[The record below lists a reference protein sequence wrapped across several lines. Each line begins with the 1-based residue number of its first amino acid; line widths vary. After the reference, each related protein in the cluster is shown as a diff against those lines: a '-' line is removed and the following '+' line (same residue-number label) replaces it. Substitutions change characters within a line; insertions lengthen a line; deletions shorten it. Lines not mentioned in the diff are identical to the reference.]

1 MQRSHSDER
10 SLKRKSIARLVQSL
24 LAISALYGSQACA
37 EQFDF
42 NPDFLKLSD
51 GKNADHIDLS
61 YFSRSGMQA
70 PGDYY
75 VRILL
80 NGEVVESKKL
90 TFKSRPD
97 VSKMVPCLTKAD
109 LIKWGISTK
118 AIGDKEDICNMTLGE
133 LIPGATDAISF
144 GQMTYSL
151 SVPQKYLQQGGW
163 LRTPGETWD
172 RGTSALMLNYDYSGS
187 QTTYNAQTTQN
198 NYVGLD
204 GSLNILGWR
213 LRSQGNWTQGNDS
226 ASKFTTLNT
235 YLSRDYALG
244 QGGVLSVGQIDTADP
259 LFDSL
264 SLDGIK
270 AESDDGMLVP
280 SLATYSPVIKGIAS
294 SQAVVTVRQNG
305 NIIYQRNVAPGAF
318 ELRDISTVGSGDLQ
332 IEVKEADGTVRR
344 FTQATGSIPLLQHEG
359 RVRYNVSAGRY
370 RNASSHDE
378 KPVLFQSSVA
388 WGLPQA
394 FTLYGGAQL
403 SSDYDA
409 VMAGAG
415 HAFQSLGAI
424 SVDVTQA
431 RARFD
436 RQRSEM
442 GTQSGQSVRVMYAKS
457 LGTGTDISI
466 AGYRYGSQG
475 FYSFADLQNALTEAE
490 ENGNSRLSYQR
501 LRSRAQL
508 SINQDLYD
516 FGQMSLS
523 GNQDRY
529 WDTEHTNINWMISYN
544 KSFYGVSTSLS
555 FSWLRNQW
563 GDTPDR
569 QVFVNVSVPLS
580 SFLRQGTMSANTSF
594 NTYDSRTN
602 IQTGISGSS
611 VDSKVSY
618 AVSQGVANQGNGA
631 SGNANLIYTGAYGT
645 VSGGYGYFREG
656 QQMTYSVRGGITA
669 HPHGITLSQP
679 VSMDSANVLV
689 SANGASGVDIKN
701 GAGIGTDIF
710 GYAVVPNLIPY
721 QQNRISLDAGSL
733 DDDVDARNTDTTVTP
748 TRGALVPVKFDVAIG
763 KRAMFILRY
772 RGQPLPLGSQVSLVR
787 EQGIPSV
794 GIVSD
799 GGQVYLSGL
808 PDQGQVRATW
818 FTNETRV
825 QCTAGFNLPG
835 NDLSI
840 TPLDCK

>member
-1 MQRSHSDER
+1 MKCSHSNER
-10 SLKRKSIARLVQSL
+10 CFKRKSIARLVQSL
-24 LAISALYGSQACA
+24 LAISALYGSQAGA

-80 NGEVVESKKL
+80 NGETVESKKL

-97 VSKMVPCLTKAD
+97 VSKMVPCLEKAD
-109 LIKWGISTK
+109 LIKWGISTE
-118 AIGDKEDICNMTLGE
+118 ALADKEDICDVTVDE
-133 LIPGATDAISF
+133 LIPGATDVVSLN
-144 GQMTYSL
+144 QMVYSL
-151 SVPQKYLQQGGW
+151 SVPQKYLRHGGW

-187 QTTYNAQTTQN
+187 QTTYNSRTTQN

-213 LRSQGNWTQGNDS
+213 FRSQGNWTKGTDS
-226 ASKFTTLNT
+226 ESKFTTLNT
-235 YLSRDYALG
+235 YLSRDYAFA
-244 QGGVLSVGQIDTADP
+244 QGGVLSVGQINTSDT

-280 SLATYSPVIKGIAS
+280 SLATFSPVIKGIAS

-305 NIIYQRNVAPGAF
+305 TIIYQQNVAPGAF
-318 ELRDISTVGSGDLQ
+318 ELRDISAVGSGDLHVE
-332 IEVKEADGTVRR
+332 IKEADGTVRR
-344 FTQATGSIPLLQHEG
+344 FTQATGSLPLLQHEG

-370 RNASSHDE
+370 RNTDSDGE
-378 KPVLFQSSVA
+378 EPVLFQSSVA

-394 FTLYGGAQL
+394 FTLYGGVQL
-403 SSDYDA
+403 SKDYDA

-415 HAFQSLGAI
+415 HAFQSLGAL
-424 SVDVTQA
+424 SVDVTRA

-436 RQRSEM
+436 RQHSELD
-442 GTQSGQSVRVMYAKS
+442 TQSGQSVRVMYAKS
-457 LGTGTDISI
+457 LETGTDISV

-475 FYSFADLQNALTEAE
+475 FYSFADMQNVLTE
-490 ENGNSRLSYQR
+490 ENEGTRWRSQR

-508 SINQDLYD
+508 SINQNLYD

-523 GNQDRY
+523 GSQDRY
-529 WDTEHTNINWMISYN
+529 WDTNHSNINWMVSYN
-544 KSFYGVSTSLS
+544 KSFNGVNTSLS

-563 GDTPDR
+563 DDTPDR
-569 QVFVNVSVPLS
+569 QLFVNVSVPLS
-580 SFLRQGTMSANTSF
+580 SFLTRGTMSSNTSF
-594 NTYDSRTN
+594 NAHDSRTN
-602 IQTGISGSS
+602 IQTGLSGSS
-611 VDSKVSY
+611 ADSKVSY
-618 AVSQGVANQGNGA
+618 AVSQGIENQGSGA
-631 SGNANLIYTGAYGT
+631 NGNASLMYTGAYGT

-669 HPHGITLSQP
+669 HPYGITLSQP
-679 VSMDSANVLV
+679 VSMNSANVLV

-721 QQNRISLDAGSL
+721 QQNRISLDVSSL
-733 DDDVDARNTDTTVTP
+733 DEDVDARNTDTTVIP
-748 TRGALVPVKFDVAIG
+748 TRGALVPVKFDVAVG

-772 RGQPLPLGSQVSLVR
+772 HGQLLPLGSQVSMSG
-787 EQGIPSV
+787 EQSIPSS

-808 PDQGQVRATW
+808 PDQGQLRATW
-818 FTNETRV
+818 STNGTRM
-825 QCTAGFNLPG
+825 QCTAGFRLSG
-835 NDLSI
+835 NDFSI
-840 TPLDCK
+840 TPLDCL

>member
-1 MQRSHSDER
+1 MKRSRSDEG
-10 SLKRKSIARLVQSL
+10 SFKRKSIARLVHSL
-24 LAISALYGSQACA
+24 LAISALYGSQAGA
-37 EQFDF
+37 EQFEF
-42 NPDFLKLSD
+42 NPDFLKFSD

-61 YFSRSGMQA
+61 YFSRRGMQA

-80 NGEVVESKKL
+80 NGDTVDSKKL
-90 TFKSRPD
+90 TFKSRSD
-97 VSKMVPCLTKAD
+97 VAKMVPCLNKTD
-109 LIKWGISTK
+109 LIKWGIS
-118 AIGDKEDICNMTLGE
+118 ADALADKGDICDMTLGE
-133 LIPGATDAISF
+133 LIPGATDEVSLN
-144 GQMTYSL
+144 QMTYRL

-163 LRTPGETWD
+163 LRTPGEIWD
-172 RGTSALMLNYDYSGS
+172 RGTTALMLNYDYSGS

-204 GSLNILGWR
+204 GSLNLLGWR
-213 LRSQGNWTQGNDS
+213 LKSQGNWTQGTDS
-226 ASKFTTLNT
+226 ESKFTTLNT
-235 YLSRDYALG
+235 YLSRDYAFA
-244 QGGVLSVGQIDTADP
+244 QGGVLSIGQINTADT

-270 AESDDGMLVP
+270 AESDDGMLIP

-305 NIIYQRNVAPGAF
+305 AIIYQQNVAPGAF
-318 ELRDISTVGSGDLQ
+318 ELRGVSTVGSGDLQ
-332 IEVKEADGTVRR
+332 VEVKEADGTVRR

-370 RNASSHDE
+370 RNTDSRGE
-378 KPVLFQSSVA
+378 EPVLFQSSVA

-394 FTLYGGAQL
+394 FTLYGGVQL
-403 SSDYDA
+403 SQDYDA
-409 VMAGAG
+409 VMVGAG
-415 HAFQSLGAI
+415 HAFLSLGAL

-436 RQRSEM
+436 RQHSEL
-442 GTQSGQSVRVMYAKS
+442 GAQRGQSVRVMYAKS
-457 LGTGTDISI
+457 LETGTDISV

-475 FYSFADLQNALTEAE
+475 FYSFADMQNAFTE
-490 ENGNSRLSYQR
+490 ENEGTHWRYQR

-508 SINQDLYD
+508 SINQDLSN
-516 FGQMSLS
+516 FGQVSLS
-523 GNQDRY
+523 GSQDRY
-529 WDTEHTNINWMISYN
+529 WDAEHSNINWMASYN
-544 KSFYGVSTSLS
+544 KSFNGINTSLS
-555 FSWLRNQW
+555 FSWRRNQW
-563 GDTPDR
+563 DDASDR

-580 SFLRQGTMSANTSF
+580 SFLTRGTMSSNTSV
-594 NTYDSRTN
+594 NTYNSRTN
-602 IQTGISGSS
+602 IQTGVSGSS
-611 VDSKVSY
+611 ADSKVSY
-618 AVSQGVANQGNGA
+618 TVSQGIENQGNGA
-631 SGNANLIYTGAYGT
+631 NGNANLMYTGAYGT
-645 VSGGYGYFREG
+645 VSGGYGYFKEG

-679 VSMDSANVLV
+679 VSLDSANALV

-721 QQNRISLDAGSL
+721 QQNRISLDVSSL
-733 DDDVDARNTDTTVTP
+733 DDDVDARNTDTTIIP
-748 TRGALVPVKFDVAIG
+748 TRGALVPVKFDVAVG

-772 RGQPLPLGSQVSLVR
+772 RGQPLPLGSQVSVLG
-787 EQGIPSV
+787 EQGSPSS

-808 PDQGQVRATW
+808 PDQGQVKAIW
-818 FTNETRV
+818 STNEKRM
-825 QCTAGFNLPG
+825 QCTAGFRLSG
-835 NDLSI
+835 HDFSI
-840 TPLDCK
+840 TPLDCL